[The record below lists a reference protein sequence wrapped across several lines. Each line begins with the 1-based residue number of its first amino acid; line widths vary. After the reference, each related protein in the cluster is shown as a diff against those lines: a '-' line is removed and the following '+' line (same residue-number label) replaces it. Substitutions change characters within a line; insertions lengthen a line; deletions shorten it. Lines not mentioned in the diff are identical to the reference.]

1 MLLKVFL
8 IMIKE
13 FDLFKQVTI
22 DNDTIF
28 DTMRQLIAN
37 PEEFENI
44 EVVIGDIDVLEV
56 KLFGDQFH
64 NSLTPT
70 IMKGLI
76 ELQKGIYRSYCFA
89 QYGHTNLRQLSK
101 DELSQLEFTV
111 IINEGCTDI
120 LAAIEG
126 VLKAAGD
133 WMTNL
138 TGKQKLIALGMMLIA
153 IMGYFAMQNVKE
165 YMSDRDANRHEL
177 EMQREANE
185 TALSI
190 QKNTIEAVK
199 VGAEAS
205 NSGVT
210 EAKDLAE
217 TETKIDVEDNQDGL
231 NNADATN
238 DAEAT
243 TASMNPEDADNY
255 IKVLKDID
263 NKDVETIQAIVT
275 KYPVAE
281 KTAGIM
287 SDSVNTFIKATSQA
301 DKVRYNNT
309 VEMTGAVAK
318 NIASQP
324 RKTSEAVVL
333 KENFRVV
340 NVDSNKTQYMQAR
353 LRPVD
358 NSYPDFNATFTDS
371 SIDKTK
377 QKRLADALISYHPI
391 HLSIEAK
398 SLNGRLNDALIAQVG
413 EMDNTISFKEA
424 QDTTLDT

>member
-1 MLLKVFL
+1 MLLEIFL
-8 IMIKE
+8 IIEE

-22 DNDTIF
+22 DNETIF
-28 DTMRQLIAN
+28 DTMRQLVAH
-37 PEEFENI
+37 PEQFENI

-64 NSLTPT
+64 KSLTPT
-70 IMKGLI
+70 VMKGLI

-177 EMQREANE
+177 EMQRAANE
-185 TALSI
+185 TTIAI

-205 NSGVT
+205 NS
-210 EAKDLAE
+210 KI
-217 TETKIDVEDNQDGL
+217 TETKEAKETDVTAGTEDNQDTL
-231 NNADATN
+231 NSIETN
-238 DAEAT
+238 DDTEIK

-255 IKVLKDID
+255 VKVIKDID
-263 NKDVETIQAIVT
+263 NKDVEAIQAIVT

-281 KTAGIM
+281 KTADIM

-301 DKVRYNNT
+301 DKVRYNNV
-309 VEMTGAVAK
+309 VEMTGAVA
-318 NIASQP
+318 NRIASEP

-333 KENFRVV
+333 KEKFRVV

-353 LRPVD
+353 LRPV
-358 NSYPDFNATFTDS
+358 NSSYPDFNATFTDS

-398 SLNGRLNDALIAQVG
+398 SLNGRLNNALIAQVG

-424 QDTTLDT
+424 QDT

>member
-1 MLLKVFL
+1 MLLEIFL
-8 IMIKE
+8 IIKE

-28 DTMRQLIAN
+28 DTMRQLVAN
-37 PEEFENI
+37 PEQFENI
-44 EVVIGDIDVLEV
+44 EVVIGDIDALEV

-64 NSLTPT
+64 KSLTPT
-70 IMKGLI
+70 VMKGLI

-185 TALSI
+185 TTLSI

-205 NSGVT
+205 NPSAT
-210 EAKDLAE
+210 EPKDLAE
-217 TETKIDVEDNQDGL
+217 TETKVDVEDNQNGL
-231 NNADATN
+231 NNTDATN
-238 DAEAT
+238 DVEAT
-243 TASMNPEDADNY
+243 IASMNPEDADNY

-263 NKDVETIQAIVT
+263 NKDVEAIQAIVT

-281 KTAGIM
+281 KTADIM

-301 DKVRYNNT
+301 DKVRYNNA
-309 VEMTGAVAK
+309 VEMTGAVA
-318 NIASQP
+318 NRIASEP

-333 KENFRVV
+333 KEKFRVV

-353 LRPVD
+353 LRPV
-358 NSYPDFNATFTDS
+358 NSSYPDFNATFTDS

-398 SLNGRLNDALIAQVG
+398 NLNGRLNNALIAQVG

-424 QDTTLDT
+424 QDT

>member
-1 MLLKVFL
+1 
-8 IMIKE
+8 MIKE

-44 EVVIGDIDVLEV
+44 EVVIGNIDVLEV

-138 TGKQKLIALGMMLIA
+138 TGKEKLIALGMILIT
-153 IMGYFAMQNVKE
+153 IMGYFAMENVKE
-165 YMSDRDANRHEL
+165 YMSDREAKHHEL
-177 EMQREANE
+177 QMQRSANE
-185 TALSI
+185 TTLAI
-190 QKNTIEAVK
+190 QENTIAAVK
-199 VGAEAS
+199 AGAEIS
-205 NSGVT
+205 DPKISET
-210 EAKDLAE
+210 EDLAE
-217 TETKIDVEDNQDGL
+217 NEATVDIEDSQGDLSKTN
-231 NNADATN
+231 ATN
-238 DAEAT
+238 GAEAT
-243 TASMNPEDADNY
+243 TASMNPEDKENH
-255 IKVLKDID
+255 IKILKTID
-263 NKDVETIQAIVT
+263 DRDVETIQAVVT

-281 KTAGIM
+281 KTAAIM

-333 KENFRVV
+333 KEKFRVV

-398 SLNGRLNDALIAQVG
+398 SINGRLNDALIAQVG

>member
-1 MLLKVFL
+1 VLLEVFL
-8 IMIKE
+8 IIEE

-28 DTMRQLIAN
+28 DTMRQLVAH
-37 PEEFENI
+37 PEQFENI

-64 NSLTPT
+64 KSLTPT
-70 IMKGLI
+70 VMKGLI

-177 EMQREANE
+177 EMQRSANE
-185 TALSI
+185 TTLAI

-205 NSGVT
+205 NP
-210 EAKDLAE
+210 KI
-217 TETKIDVEDNQDGL
+217 TETKEATETDLTAGTEDSL
-231 NNADATN
+231 NNIDINN
-238 DAEAT
+238 DTEVK
-243 TASMNPEDADNY
+243 TASMNPEDADDY
-255 IKVLKDID
+255 VKVIKDID
-263 NKDVETIQAIVT
+263 SKDVEAVQAIVT

-281 KTAGIM
+281 KTADIM

-301 DKVRYNNT
+301 DKVRYNNA
-309 VEMTGAVAK
+309 VEMTGAVA
-318 NIASQP
+318 NRIASEP

-333 KENFRVV
+333 KEKFRVV

-353 LRPVD
+353 LRPV
-358 NSYPDFNATFTDS
+358 NSSYPDFNATFTDS

-398 SLNGRLNDALIAQVG
+398 SLNGRLNNALIAQVG

-424 QDTTLDT
+424 QDT

>member
-1 MLLKVFL
+1 MLLEIFL
-8 IMIKE
+8 IIKE

-28 DTMRQLIAN
+28 DTMRQLVAN
-37 PEEFENI
+37 PEQFENI
-44 EVVIGDIDVLEV
+44 EVVIGDIDALEV

-64 NSLTPT
+64 KSLTPT
-70 IMKGLI
+70 VMKGLI

-185 TALSI
+185 TTISI

-205 NSGVT
+205 NPSAT
-210 EAKDLAE
+210 EPKDLAE
-217 TETKIDVEDNQDGL
+217 TETKVDVEDNQNGL
-231 NNADATN
+231 NNTDATN
-238 DAEAT
+238 DVEAT
-243 TASMNPEDADNY
+243 IASMNPEDADNY

-263 NKDVETIQAIVT
+263 NKDVEAIQAIVT

-281 KTAGIM
+281 KTADIM

-301 DKVRYNNT
+301 DKVRYNNA
-309 VEMTGAVAK
+309 VEMTGAVA
-318 NIASQP
+318 NRIASEP

-333 KENFRVV
+333 KEKFRVV

-353 LRPVD
+353 LRPV
-358 NSYPDFNATFTDS
+358 NSSYPDFNATFTDS

-398 SLNGRLNDALIAQVG
+398 NLNGRLNNALIAQVG

-424 QDTTLDT
+424 QDT

>member
-1 MLLKVFL
+1 
-8 IMIKE
+8 
-13 FDLFKQVTI
+13 
-22 DNDTIF
+22 
-28 DTMRQLIAN
+28 MRQLVAH
-37 PEEFENI
+37 PEQFENI

-56 KLFGDQFH
+56 KLFGSQFH
-64 NSLTPT
+64 KSLTPT
-70 IMKGLI
+70 VMKGLI

-126 VLKAAGD
+126 VLRAAGD

-177 EMQREANE
+177 EMQRAANE
-185 TALSI
+185 TTLAI

-205 NSGVT
+205 NP
-210 EAKDLAE
+210 KI
-217 TETKIDVEDNQDGL
+217 TETKEATETDVTVGTEDNQDGL
-231 NNADATN
+231 NNIDTN
-238 DAEAT
+238 NDTEVT

-263 NKDVETIQAIVT
+263 SKDVEAIQAIVT

-281 KTAGIM
+281 KTADIM

-301 DKVRYNNT
+301 DKVRYNNA
-309 VEMTGAVAK
+309 VEMTGAVA
-318 NIASQP
+318 NRIASEP

-333 KENFRVV
+333 KEKFRVV

-353 LRPVD
+353 LRPV
-358 NSYPDFNATFTDS
+358 NSSYPDFNATFTDS

-398 SLNGRLNDALIAQVG
+398 NLNGRLNNALIAQVG

-424 QDTTLDT
+424 QDT

>member
-1 MLLKVFL
+1 M
-8 IMIKE
+8 
-13 FDLFKQVTI
+13 FKQVTI
-22 DNDTIF
+22 DNETIF
-28 DTMRQLIAN
+28 DTMRQLVAH
-37 PEEFENI
+37 PEQFENI

-64 NSLTPT
+64 KSLTPT
-70 IMKGLI
+70 VMKGLI

-177 EMQREANE
+177 EMQRAANE
-185 TALSI
+185 TTIAI

-205 NSGVT
+205 NS
-210 EAKDLAE
+210 KI
-217 TETKIDVEDNQDGL
+217 TETKEAKETDVTAGTEDNQDTL
-231 NNADATN
+231 NSIETN
-238 DAEAT
+238 DDTEIK

-255 IKVLKDID
+255 VKVIKDID
-263 NKDVETIQAIVT
+263 NKDVEAIQAIVT

-281 KTAGIM
+281 KTADIM

-301 DKVRYNNT
+301 DKVRYNNV
-309 VEMTGAVAK
+309 VEMTGAVA
-318 NIASQP
+318 NRIASEP

-333 KENFRVV
+333 KEKFRVV

-353 LRPVD
+353 LRPV
-358 NSYPDFNATFTDS
+358 NSSYPDFNATFTDS

-398 SLNGRLNDALIAQVG
+398 SLNGRLNNALIAQVG

-424 QDTTLDT
+424 QDT

>member
-1 MLLKVFL
+1 M
-8 IMIKE
+8 
-13 FDLFKQVTI
+13 FKKITI

-37 PEEFENI
+37 PDQFENI
-44 EVVIGDIDVLEV
+44 EVVIGSVSVLEV

-89 QYGHTNLRQLSK
+89 QYGDTNLRQLSK
-101 DELSQLEFTV
+101 EELSQLEFTV
-111 IINEGCTDI
+111 IISEGCTDI

-133 WMTNL
+133 LMTNL
-138 TGKQKLIALGMMLIA
+138 TGKQKLLALGMILIT
-153 IMGYFAMQNVKE
+153 IMGYFAMENVKE
-165 YMSDRDANRHEL
+165 YMSDQEANRHEL
-177 EMQREANE
+177 AIKRANDE
-185 TALSI
+185 TMLAI
-190 QKNTIEAVK
+190 QENTIKAVK
-199 VGAEAS
+199 VGADAS
-205 NSGVT
+205 KPNAD
-210 EAKDLAE
+210 EAKDLDE
-217 TETKIDVEDNQDGL
+217 TEAEID
-231 NNADATN
+231 AIN

-243 TASMNPEDADNY
+243 TASINPEDKDDY
-255 IKVLKDID
+255 IKVLKPID
-263 NKDVETIQAIVT
+263 DKDVEVIQAVVT

-281 KTAGIM
+281 KTATIM
-287 SDSVNTFIKATSQA
+287 SDSVNSFIKATSQA
-301 DKVRYNNT
+301 DKVRYNNA
-309 VEMTGAVAK
+309 VEMTGVVAN

-333 KENFRVV
+333 KEKFRVL

-353 LRPVD
+353 LRPV
-358 NSYPDFNATFTDS
+358 NSSYPDFNATFTDS

-391 HLSIEAK
+391 HLSVEAK
-398 SLNGRLNDALIAQVG
+398 SLNGKLNNALIAQVG
-413 EMDNTISFKEA
+413 EVDSTINFKAA
-424 QDTTLDT
+424 QDTTIDT

>member
-1 MLLKVFL
+1 M
-8 IMIKE
+8 
-13 FDLFKQVTI
+13 FKQVTI

-28 DTMRQLIAN
+28 DTMRQLVAN
-37 PEEFENI
+37 PEQFENI

-64 NSLTPT
+64 KSLTPT
-70 IMKGLI
+70 VMKGLI
-76 ELQKGIYRSYCFA
+76 ALQKGIYRSYCFA

-177 EMQREANE
+177 EMQRAANE
-185 TALSI
+185 TTLAI

-205 NSGVT
+205 NP
-210 EAKDLAE
+210 KI
-217 TETKIDVEDNQDGL
+217 TETKEAIETDVTVGTEDSQDGL
-231 NNADATN
+231 NTTDITN
-238 DAEAT
+238 DTEAT

-263 NKDVETIQAIVT
+263 NKDVEAIQAIVT
-275 KYPVAE
+275 KYPVAQ
-281 KTAGIM
+281 KTADIM

-333 KENFRVV
+333 KEKFRVV
-340 NVDSNKTQYMQAR
+340 NVDSNKTQYMQAK
-353 LRPVD
+353 LRPV
-358 NSYPDFNATFTDS
+358 NGFYPDFNATFTDS

-377 QKRLADALISYHPI
+377 QKRLADALIGYHPI

-398 SLNGRLNDALIAQVG
+398 NLNGRLNDALIAQVG

-424 QDTTLDT
+424 QDTKLDT

>member
-1 MLLKVFL
+1 
-8 IMIKE
+8 MIKE